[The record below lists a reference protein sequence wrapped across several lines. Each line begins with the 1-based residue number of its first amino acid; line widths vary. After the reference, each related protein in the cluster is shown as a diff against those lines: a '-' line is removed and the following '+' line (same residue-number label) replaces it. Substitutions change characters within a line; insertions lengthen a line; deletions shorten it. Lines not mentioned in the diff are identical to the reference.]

1 MSEYGVVQLG
11 EYLVSVPG
19 ALLYAVGTYLA
30 IGLAWALS
38 DYRGT
43 KHFRF
48 TKFAVFGMLFVSV
61 ITLLWIALGV
71 WLYVKA

>member
-19 ALLYAVGTYLA
+19 ALLYSVGAYLA

-38 DYRGT
+38 DYRDT
-43 KHFRF
+43 KHFKF
-48 TKFAVFGMLFVSV
+48 TKFAVFGTLFVS
-61 ITLLWIALGV
+61 IMTLLWIALGV
-71 WLYVKA
+71 WFYVKA